1 MDWIAYTFFTLQMVL
16 LAYKP
21 KWISE
26 VFEVEKLAFLAGS
39 FGCLFMIVF
48 GIQISSIPMIIL
60 NTVLCF
66 LNLRGYIK

>member
-1 MDWIAYTFFTLQMVL
+1 MDWIAYTFFTFQMIL

-21 KWISE
+21 KCISE
-26 VFEVEKLAFLAGS
+26 VFEVEKLAFAAGG
-39 FGCLFMIVF
+39 FGCLSMIVL
-48 GIQISSIPMIIL
+48 GIQINSIPMIIL